1 MSESFQKCTISF
13 NQRFFFSFYF
23 AIFYDVCC
31 CYSHVYECVQ
41 HFHVQSFYSFF
52 FKNEVV
58 DVQNEVAMDI
68 CLDLTCAW

>member
-1 MSESFQKCTISF
+1 MFMSVYK
-13 NQRFFFSFYF
+13 NLM
-23 AIFYDVCC
+23 
-31 CYSHVYECVQ
+31 YSPFIV
-41 HFHVQSFYSFF
+41 F

>member
-1 MSESFQKCTISF
+1 MSQSFQKCTISF
-13 NQRFFFSFYF
+13 NQRFFSHFILQFSTT
-23 AIFYDVCC
+23 CC

-41 HFHVQSFYSFF
+41 TFDVQSFYSFF
-52 FKNEVV
+52 LKNEVD